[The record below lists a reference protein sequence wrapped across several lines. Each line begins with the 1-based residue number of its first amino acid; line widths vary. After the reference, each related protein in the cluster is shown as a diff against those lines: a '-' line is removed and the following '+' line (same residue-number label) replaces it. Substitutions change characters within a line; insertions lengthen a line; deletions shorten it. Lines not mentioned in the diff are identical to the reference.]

1 MSHFEPEEFVPKTG
15 CYYKVAVSE
24 REEPLTLEFTKEPV
38 KPEEESANPDVNAHE
53 CWVMP
58 DEIRFVYYASRNGEH
73 IMQMKDK
80 NYFPDPSR
88 SETDST
94 EYYVESIEKIKNS
107 ASL

>member
-38 KPEEESANPDVNAHE
+38 QPEEESANPDVNAHE

-94 EYYVESIEKIKNS
+94 EYYVESIEKIKN
-107 ASL
+107 